1 MSASQVQ
8 MPELL
13 FCSYSSAGGDTVVE
27 RGHLP
32 PTPGDTV
39 PSEGPYV
46 LRNNQV
52 LEPGRRSETGG
63 WVKIPDSVRNSGGE
77 RGFSFRNRSPILVPF
92 WSLWVITSLK
102 GQEQCHTVCYGGFP
116 QPMLSR
122 LCVLSLKKTK

>member
-92 WSLWVITSLK
+92 WSLW
-102 GQEQCHTVCYGGFP
+102 GHYFP
-116 QPMLSR
+116 QRTGTMSYCMLWWVPSTYA
-122 LCVLSLKKTK
+122 V